1 VPLTLCKSGDRPG
14 HEVPKVRKSTEMIRP
29 ADMTHELQSHGWTLD
44 EAISRVTNSTD
55 GRPEIVSLLAAGK
68 LLAYTCDETGRSTK
82 LLSSD
87 FDDGW
92 LDDEGRLSKFLIF
105 PILHSPD
112 VCALISGSSLR
123 DTFQSYVLND
133 PEVRQLSIE
142 AIRVDPDTVRVLEG
156 NWQPRGAAEWPVNDG
171 ILDENDP
178 YEWTQSK
185 LALLMSRN
193 TPDEVR
199 KFRHVLR
206 LRFGTLLKLLQ
217 SGKLRAR
224 GDPVR
229 RGDNQEILPTIW
241 SHRDFL
247 LDAKAGDLVQWNDG
261 SDPLDQR
268 RVLGRWRAI
277 FIVGS
282 EPNVSASGNVSGSSV
297 RRDDNLTFTGLD
309 PEVPAEMSGQLTAPS
324 PVVTTSKTT
333 SRDACRKWLIE
344 EMRQSPNQ
352 RPAPKEAYRKQ
363 ALDRW
368 RGSLS
373 SRMFDRVWTDAIIQA
388 PAEQWSSPGRPNKSP
403 QP

>member
-1 VPLTLCKSGDRPG
+1 MS
-14 HEVPKVRKSTEMIRP
+14 
-29 ADMTHELQSHGWTLD
+29 HELQSQGWTLD
-44 EAISRVTNSTD
+44 EAIRRVTNSSN

-68 LLAYTCDETGRSTK
+68 LLAYTCGETGRLIK
-82 LLSSD
+82 LSISD
-87 FDDGW
+87 FGHGW
-92 LDDEGRLSKFLIF
+92 SDDERRLSKLLIF

-112 VCALISGSSLR
+112 VCVLISGNALR
-123 DTFQSYVLND
+123 GIFQNYVLDD

-142 AIRVDPDTVRVLEG
+142 AIRADPDTVRVLEG
-156 NWQPRGAAEWPVNDG
+156 NWQPRGTAQWPVNDG

-178 YEWTQSK
+178 YELTESE
-185 LALLMSRN
+185 LARLMSRD

-206 LRFGTLLKLLQ
+206 LRFGTLLNLLQ

-229 RGDNQEILPTIW
+229 GDNQEILPTIW
-241 SHRDFL
+241 SHHDFL

-261 SDPLDQR
+261 SDPVHRTSRL
-268 RVLGRWRAI
+268 LGRWRAI
-277 FIVGS
+277 YLAPTVIDPKTPGF
-282 EPNVSASGNVSGSSV
+282 VSDQIIGPSAAETTSKTAV
-297 RRDDNLTFTGLD
+297 
-309 PEVPAEMSGQLTAPS
+309 VP
-324 PVVTTSKTT
+324 TSKTT

-344 EMRQSPNQ
+344 EMRRSPNQ

-373 SRMFDRVWTDAIIQA
+373 SRMFDRVWAEAINQA
-388 PAEQWSSPGRPNKSP
+388 PAEKWSSPGRPSNPCSHKSP
-403 QP
+403 HQ

>member
-1 VPLTLCKSGDRPG
+1 
-14 HEVPKVRKSTEMIRP
+14 
-29 ADMTHELQSHGWTLD
+29 MTHGLQSHGWTLD
-44 EAISRVTNSTD
+44 EAIRRVTNSTN

-68 LLAYTCDETGRSTK
+68 LVAYHCGETGRWSR

-87 FDDGW
+87 FGDDW
-92 LDDEGRLSKFLIF
+92 LDDEKRLSKVLIF

-112 VCALISGSSLR
+112 VCALISGSALR
-123 DTFQSYVLND
+123 DIFQNYVLDD
-133 PEVRQLSIE
+133 PEVRQLSID
-142 AIRVDPDTVRVLEG
+142 AIRADPDTVRVLEG

-171 ILDENDP
+171 ILDENDS
-178 YEWTQSK
+178 YEWTESE
-185 LALLMSRN
+185 LGRLMSRD

-229 RGDNQEILPTIW
+229 GDNQEILPTIW
-241 SHRDFL
+241 SHHDFL
-247 LDAKAGDLVQWNDG
+247 LDAKAGDLVQWNEG
-261 SDPLDQR
+261 SDPVHRTSRL
-268 RVLGRWRAI
+268 LGRWRAI
-277 FIVGS
+277 YLAPTVIDPDISGHMSDRFMG
-282 EPNVSASGNVSGSSV
+282 PSA
-297 RRDDNLTFTGLD
+297 
-309 PEVPAEMSGQLTAPS
+309 
-324 PVVTTSKTT
+324 VVTTSNTAVVPTSKTT

-344 EMRQSPNQ
+344 EMRQSPDQ

-363 ALDRW
+363 ALDKW

-373 SRMFDRVWTDAIIQA
+373 SRMFDRVWTDAINQA
-388 PAEQWSSPGRPNKSP
+388 PAEKWSSPGRPIKSL

>member
-1 VPLTLCKSGDRPG
+1 MPLTLCKSGDRTG
-14 HEVPKVRKSTEMIRP
+14 HELPKVRKLTRMIRP

-44 EAISRVTNSTD
+44 EAIRRVTNSTD
-55 GRPEIVSLLAAGK
+55 GRPEIVSLLVAGK
-68 LLAYTCDETGRSTK
+68 LLAYTCGETTRLTK
-82 LLSSD
+82 LSSSD
-87 FDDGW
+87 FGHGW
-92 LDDEGRLSKFLIF
+92 SDDERRFSKLLIF

-123 DTFQSYVLND
+123 DAFQNYVFND

-142 AIRVDPDTVRVLEG
+142 AIRTDPDTVRVLEG
-156 NWQPRGAAEWPVNDG
+156 NWQPRGAAEWPVDDG
-171 ILDENDP
+171 ILDEDDP
-178 YEWTQSK
+178 YEWTQSE
-185 LALLMSRN
+185 LGRLMSRD

-224 GDPVR
+224 GDPL

-241 SHRDFL
+241 SHHDFL
-247 LDAKAGDLVQWNDG
+247 LDAKAGDLLQWNDG
-261 SDPLDQR
+261 SDPVHRTSRLLR
-268 RVLGRWRAI
+268 RWRAI
-277 FIVGS
+277 YLAPTVI
-282 EPNVSASGNVSGSSV
+282 EPEIPGFMSDQIIGPSAVETTSKAAV
-297 RRDDNLTFTGLD
+297 
-309 PEVPAEMSGQLTAPS
+309 VP
-324 PVVTTSKTT
+324 TSKTT

-344 EMRQSPNQ
+344 EMRRSPNQ

-373 SRMFDRVWTDAIIQA
+373 SRMFDRVWAEAINQA
-388 PAEQWSSPGRPNKSP
+388 PAERWSSPGRPTKSP

>member
-1 VPLTLCKSGDRPG
+1 MVEVRRATNTVQKRRATRPRSAQSAKIDR
-14 HEVPKVRKSTEMIRP
+14 MIRP
-29 ADMTHELQSHGWTLD
+29 ADMTHGLQSHGWTLD
-44 EAISRVTNSTD
+44 EAIRRVTNSTN

-68 LLAYTCDETGRSTK
+68 LVAYNCGETGRWSR

-87 FDDGW
+87 FGDDW
-92 LDDEGRLSKFLIF
+92 LDDEKRLSKVLIF

-112 VCALISGSSLR
+112 VCALISGSALR
-123 DTFQSYVLND
+123 DIFQNYVLDD

-142 AIRVDPDTVRVLEG
+142 AIRADPDTVRVLEG

-171 ILDENDP
+171 ILDENDSC
-178 YEWTQSK
+178 EWTESE
-185 LALLMSRN
+185 LGRLMSRD

-229 RGDNQEILPTIW
+229 GDNQEILPTIW
-241 SHRDFL
+241 SHHDFL

-261 SDPLDQR
+261 SDPVHRTSRL
-268 RVLGRWRAI
+268 LGRWRAI
-277 FIVGS
+277 YLAPTVTDPDISGHMSDQFMG
-282 EPNVSASGNVSGSSV
+282 PSA
-297 RRDDNLTFTGLD
+297 
-309 PEVPAEMSGQLTAPS
+309 
-324 PVVTTSKTT
+324 VVTTSNTAVVPTSKTT

-344 EMRQSPNQ
+344 EMRQSPDQ

-363 ALDRW
+363 ALDKW

-373 SRMFDRVWTDAIIQA
+373 SRMFDRVWTDAINQA
-388 PAEQWSSPGRPNKSP
+388 PAEKWSSPGRPIKSL